1 MQIVREIKV
10 LKSYLEDKRINGL
23 SVGFVP
29 TMGALH
35 NGHGELIKTSK
46 KECDYT
52 VCSIFVNP
60 TQFDNS
66 EDLEKYPRME
76 AEDFKL
82 LDELGCDLVFIPS
95 VDEMYNS
102 KSTLSFYFGNL
113 ESTMEGTFRPGHF
126 NGVALIVSK
135 LFNIVQPDRAY
146 FGQKDLQQLAV
157 IRKLVHD
164 LSFQLKV
171 IGVPTVREESGL
183 AMSSRNKRLSNE
195 ALARAANINK
205 SLQRIENEVLKGSIF
220 EEIKDQ
226 YIADLAELNIQVEYL
241 ELVDTDSLEKI
252 QNKNGNN
259 SVAVCIAAI
268 VDGVRLIDN
277 RIF

>member
-10 LKSYLEDKRINGL
+10 LKSYLKDKRINGGT
-23 SVGFVP
+23 VGFVP

-35 NGHGELIKTSK
+35 NGHAELIYSSKTDCSL
-46 KECDYT
+46 T

-60 TQFDNS
+60 TQFNNK

-76 AEDFKL
+76 SEDFNFL
-82 LDELGCDLVFIPS
+82 EGLGCDVVFIPS
-95 VDEMYNS
+95 VDEMYDS
-102 KSTLSFYFGNL
+102 ESTLKFDFGNL
-113 ESTMEGTFRPGHF
+113 ESTMEGAFRPGHF

-157 IRKLVHD
+157 IKKLVHD
-164 LSFQLKV
+164 LSFQIEV
-171 IGVPTVREESGL
+171 IGVPTVREDSGL
-183 AMSSRNKRLSNE
+183 AMSSRNKRLSKE
-195 ALARAANINK
+195 ALSRASEINK
-205 SLQRIENEVLKGSIF
+205 SLENIECEILKGTSF
-220 EEIKDQ
+220 DNLKSKHLSNL
-226 YIADLAELNIQVEYL
+226 ADYNIQVEYL
-241 ELVDTDSLEKI
+241 ELVDSDTLEKI
-252 QNKNGNN
+252 ENKNGNN

>member
-1 MQIVREIKV
+1 MQIVREIEV
-10 LKSYLEDKRINGL
+10 LKSYLKDKKNSGK

-35 NGHGELIKTSK
+35 NGHAELVKYSK
-46 KECDYT
+46 NECDIT

-60 TQFDNS
+60 TQFNNQ
-66 EDLEKYPRME
+66 EDLDKYPRME
-76 AEDFKL
+76 TEDFHF
-82 LDELGCDLVFIPS
+82 LDVLGCDVVFIPS

-102 KSTLSFYFGNL
+102 NCTLKFSFGNL
-113 ESTMEGTFRPGHF
+113 ETTMEGAFRPGHF

-135 LFNIVQPDRAY
+135 LFNVVQPDRAY

-157 IRKLVHD
+157 IRRLVSD
-164 LSFQLKV
+164 LSFQLDIV
-171 IGVPTVREESGL
+171 GVPTVREESGL
-183 AMSSRNKRLSNE
+183 AMSSRNKRLSE
-195 ALARAANINK
+195 KALLRASQINK
-205 SLQRIENEVLKGSIF
+205 SLESIEDEILKGVSFDKLKSI
-220 EEIKDQ
+220 Q
-226 YIADLAELNIQVEYL
+226 LRNLSNYNIQVEYL
-241 ELVDTDSLEKI
+241 ELVDSDTLEKI
-252 QNKNGNN
+252 ENKNGNN

>member
-10 LKSYLEDKRINGL
+10 LKSYLKDKRINGGT
-23 SVGFVP
+23 VGFVP

-35 NGHGELIKTSK
+35 NGHAELIYSSKTDCSL
-46 KECDYT
+46 T

-60 TQFDNS
+60 TQFNNK

-76 AEDFKL
+76 SEDFNFL
-82 LDELGCDLVFIPS
+82 EGLGCDVVFIPS
-95 VDEMYNS
+95 VDEMYDS
-102 KSTLSFYFGNL
+102 EITLKFDFGNL
-113 ESTMEGTFRPGHF
+113 ESTMEGAFRPGHF

-157 IRKLVHD
+157 IKKLVHD
-164 LSFQLKV
+164 LSFQIEV
-171 IGVPTVREESGL
+171 IGVPTVREDSGL
-183 AMSSRNKRLSNE
+183 AMSSRNKRLSKE
-195 ALARAANINK
+195 ALSRASEINK
-205 SLQRIENEVLKGSIF
+205 SLENIECEILKGTSF
-220 EEIKDQ
+220 DNLKSKHLSNL
-226 YIADLAELNIQVEYL
+226 ADYNIQVEYL
-241 ELVDTDSLEKI
+241 ELVDSDTLEKI
-252 QNKNGNN
+252 ENKNGNN